1 MRNLENKALTL
12 QEKLV
17 ELLRVKEEPAVS
29 IILYNEAPSPRNEKF
44 QIALKDAIK
53 EAVKKLEEQ
62 GYDKR
67 IVRELEEKMT
77 KLEEKVY
84 YENISK
90 SLVMFVSPHYEEILD
105 IPFKVEN
112 KIIVDNSFET
122 RDLLRTVN
130 RLFKYDVILLS
141 KKKTRFFNGFHD
153 VLMEI
158 PNSDIP
164 EGMEF
169 YLESRV
175 NMKDDPGKAESEA
188 MRLYVLDVDK
198 FLRTYTDMH
207 TPLIVIGDKK
217 LVSYFKNN
225 TKRPAKILDEIYGS
239 YDDARLSEIEKKVTE
254 KLQEYI
260 SKRDDELLE
269 RVQPDIDRYSYVSG
283 LQEAWEIAAMKEARI
298 MLVEQGYKV
307 EGYSINNGLFLV
319 FDKPENREYE
329 YHADV
334 VDDLAEMVLL
344 QGGEVYFL
352 SPGKLEKYDKILI
365 TTRV

>member
-1 MRNLENKALTL
+1 MKNLENKALTI

-29 IILYNEAPSPRNEKF
+29 IILHNETPSPRNEKF
-44 QIALKDAIK
+44 QITLKDAIK
-53 EAVKKLEEQ
+53 EAIKNLEEK
-62 GYDKR
+62 GYEKR
-67 IVRELEEKMT
+67 VIRSLEEKMNN
-77 KLEEKVY
+77 LEEKIY
-84 YENISK
+84 YENISR
-90 SLVMFVSPHYEEILD
+90 SLVMYVSPNYEEVIDL
-105 IPFKVEN
+105 PFKVEN

-153 VLMEI
+153 VLMEL
-158 PNSDIP
+158 PNDEIP
-164 EGMEF
+164 EGMDF
-169 YLESRV
+169 YLENKISF
-175 NMKDDPGKAESEA
+175 KDDPGKAESEA

-198 FLRTYTDMH
+198 FLRTYTDMY
-207 TPLIVIGDKK
+207 TPLIVMGDKK

-225 TKRPAKILDEIYGS
+225 TKRPGKIMDEIYGS
-239 YDDARLSEIEKKVTE
+239 YDDSKLSEIEKKVTE
-254 KLQEYI
+254 KLNEYI

-283 LQEAWEIAAMKEARI
+283 IQEAWEVAAMKEARI

-319 FDKPENREYE
+319 FDKPENDEYD

-334 VDDLAEMVLL
+334 IDDLAEMVLL

-352 SPGKLEKYDKILI
+352 SPGKLEKFDKILM